1 MAGSEG
7 RRTVGQFLK
16 FVLIGVANTLVDL
29 AVTLLLNG
37 LLGWYYVAKIVGYV
51 CGIGNSYLWNT
62 LWTFRRERRRDV
74 REVFSFLGVN
84 LVTLVISLL
93 LMALLR
99 GGFGITDAYLA
110 QAFPGIPPWITG
122 DRVCTVLSTGV
133 CLIINFV
140 LNKFFVFRRGRAAAA
155 AEPDKAEE
163 KKLAEG
169 KPDGE
174 A

>member
-62 LWTFRRERRRDV
+62 LWTFRRERRRDA
-74 REVFSFLGVN
+74 REVFSVARA
-84 LVTLVISLL
+84 I
-93 LMALLR
+93 AR
-99 GGFGITDAYLA
+99 
-110 QAFPGIPPWITG
+110 
-122 DRVCTVLSTGV
+122 STP
-133 CLIINFV
+133 I
-140 LNKFFVFRRGRAAAA
+140 
-155 AEPDKAEE
+155 
-163 KKLAEG
+163 
-169 KPDGE
+169 
-174 A
+174 